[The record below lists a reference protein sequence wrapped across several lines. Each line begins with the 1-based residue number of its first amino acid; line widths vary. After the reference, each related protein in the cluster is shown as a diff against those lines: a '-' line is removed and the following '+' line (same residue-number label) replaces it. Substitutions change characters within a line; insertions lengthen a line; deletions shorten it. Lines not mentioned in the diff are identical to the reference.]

1 VNFRKSLTFFGVP
14 LYLNYKG
21 IRFSK
26 LRKGRM
32 RKRIWEGGDFGI
44 SGLGKKGVGTG
55 NKGDDVFKQCLL
67 PLGC

>member
-1 VNFRKSLTFFGVP
+1 
-14 LYLNYKG
+14 
-21 IRFSK
+21 
-26 LRKGRM
+26 M
-32 RKRIWEGGDFGI
+32 RKLISGGWGFWD